1 MKEAPNPKEAEK
13 VDIDKIA
20 NACLDKIK

>member
-1 MKEAPNPKEAEK
+1 MKEAPNPKEAGK

-20 NACLDKIK
+20 KACLDKIK